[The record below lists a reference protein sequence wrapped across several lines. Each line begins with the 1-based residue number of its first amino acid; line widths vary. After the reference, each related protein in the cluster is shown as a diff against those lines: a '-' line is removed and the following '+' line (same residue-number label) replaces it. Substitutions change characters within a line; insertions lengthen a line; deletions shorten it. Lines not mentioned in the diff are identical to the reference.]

1 MKREI
6 KVDVLRETVGAL
18 SKRRHGPLL
27 EVCGAL
33 WVFLQR
39 LHDLTLVQH
48 EPHELVLS
56 LSPGGGVVKRSDELQ
71 LLQVFKGLMRRGF
84 DHSETADGL
93 LRIRRL
99 VDAIQTF
106 IMTGG
111 SKWYME
117 LDFLCRNFLNSVGKG
132 DEH

>member
-1 MKREI
+1 M
-6 KVDVLRETVGAL
+6 
-18 SKRRHGPLL
+18 
-27 EVCGAL
+27 

-71 LLQVFKGLMRRGF
+71 LLQVFKGLEGKGV
-84 DHSETADGL
+84 DQSEAADDL
-93 LRIRRL
+93 LRIHGF
-99 VDAIQTF
+99 VEATQTF
-106 IMTGG
+106 MMTGG

-117 LDFLCRNFLNSVGKG
+117 LDFLFRNFLNSAG
-132 DEH
+132 EEN